1 MVETVDSHTFRGQ
14 PGLLPSTTMK
24 FRARWSAFVVGGAYV
39 GVGVLGWLR
48 SEAGAAAQVPTALV
62 VAGLWGAITI
72 LAVGLWRPDIF
83 QLTTRE
89 TGPWLAV
96 ALATPL
102 TLLPYR
108 AVDSTATLLLLVTLW
123 PLSVLPLGIS
133 LGGSPSKPNA
143 TWLVAAALAAIA
155 FAAGLQIWSDGE
167 PSAATGTVHLAAI
180 TAIALVPAL
189 MGAARAPGRD
199 PRQAGQIL
207 IGLAPLAGAF
217 VLAVPSAGLLVLVVG
232 LSVFV
237 IVTRASVRPLTRAAT
252 QAITQR
258 DLTVAAVESERRRLA
273 ADIHDGPLQAILLLG
288 QQLEAEGHADAAASA
303 RAVAVELRDIA
314 GELRLPMLD
323 DLGVGPALDWL
334 AERAQRMTGV
344 AVSVEYEGLHRPP
357 PDVELAAFRIAQ
369 EAMANALRHGQP
381 PIRITYRT
389 DGESLTLSVDD
400 EGPGFARSM
409 RPGSGGHGLLNMRL
423 RAEAIGARL
432 ELLHRPDRGT
442 HVGVEW
448 PAAST

>member
-1 MVETVDSHTFRGQ
+1 METQ
-14 PGLLPSTTMK
+14 
-24 FRARWSAFVVGGAYV
+24 ARWSALVIGVAYV

-48 SEAGAAAQVPTALV
+48 SEAGAAGPVPTGLI
-62 VAGLWGAITI
+62 VAALWGAIAI

-83 QLTTRE
+83 QLTTPE
-89 TGPWLAV
+89 TAPWLAV
-96 ALATPL
+96 TLAAPL
-102 TLLPYR
+102 TLLPFL
-108 AVDSTATLLLLVTLW
+108 APDPTSTLLLVALW
-123 PLSVLPLGIS
+123 PLSVLPLGIA
-133 LGGSPSKPNA
+133 LGGSPSHPDSS
-143 TWLVAAALAAIA
+143 WVVAGALALIA
-155 FAAGLQIWSDGE
+155 FAVGLLIWSDGE
-167 PSAATGTVHLAAI
+167 PSAAAATVHLTAI

-189 MGAARAPGRD
+189 MSAARAPGRD
-199 PRQAGQIL
+199 PRQAGQVL
-207 IGLAPLAGAF
+207 VGLAPLAGAF
-217 VLAVPSAGLLVLVVG
+217 VLAVPSAGLVVLAVG
-232 LSVFV
+232 LAAFV
-237 IVTRASVRPLTRAAT
+237 IVNRASVRPLTRAAT

-273 ADIHDGPLQAILLLG
+273 ADIHDGPLQSILLLG
-288 QQLEAEGHADAAASA
+288 QQLEAEGHSDSAASA

-344 AVSVEYEGLHRPP
+344 TVSVEYEGLRRPP
-357 PDVELAAFRIAQ
+357 PDVELATFRIAQ
-369 EAMANALRHGQP
+369 EAMANAIRHGQP

-389 DGESLTLSVDD
+389 DGERLTLSVED
-400 EGPGFARSM
+400 EGEGFARTT
-409 RPGSGGHGLLNMRL
+409 RPGSGGHGLLNMHM

-448 PAAST
+448 PAASA

>member
-1 MVETVDSHTFRGQ
+1 MRI
-14 PGLLPSTTMK
+14 
-24 FRARWSAFVVGGAYV
+24 RARWSALVVGVAYV

-48 SEAGAAAQVPTALV
+48 SDADAAAPVPTTLII
-62 VAGLWGAITI
+62 AGLWGAIAI
-72 LAVGLWRPDIF
+72 LAVGLWRPDIL

-96 ALATPL
+96 TLAAPL

-108 AVDSTATLLLLVTLW
+108 AADTPSTLVLVTLW
-123 PLSVLPLGIS
+123 PLSVLPLGIA
-133 LGGSPSKPNA
+133 LGGSQSQGDRSWPMAGALAVVAFALGLAIWKDGELS
-143 TWLVAAALAAIA
+143 AAA
-155 FAAGLQIWSDGE
+155 
-167 PSAATGTVHLAAI
+167 ATAHLAAI

-189 MGAARAPGRD
+189 TSAVRAPGRD
-199 PRQAGQIL
+199 PRQAGEVL
-207 IGLAPLAGAF
+207 TGLAPLAGALL
-217 VLAVPSAGLLVLVVG
+217 LAVPSAGLVVLAVG
-232 LSVFV
+232 LSAFV
-237 IVTRASVRPLTRAAT
+237 IVNRVSVRPLTRAAT

-258 DLTVAAVESERRRLA
+258 DLTVAAVESERRQLA
-273 ADIHDGPLQAILLLG
+273 ADIHDGPLQSILLLG
-288 QQLEAEGHADAAASA
+288 QQLEAEGHSDAAANA

-334 AERAQRMTGV
+334 AERAQRMTGMT
-344 AVSVEYEGLHRPP
+344 VSVEYEGLRRPP

-389 DGESLTLSVDD
+389 DGERLTLSVED
-400 EGPGFARSM
+400 EGQGFARTM

-423 RAEAIGARL
+423 RADAIGARL
-432 ELLHRPDRGT
+432 ELLQRPDRGT
-442 HVGVEW
+442 LVGVEW
-448 PAAST
+448 PAASA

>member
-1 MVETVDSHTFRGQ
+1 M
-14 PGLLPSTTMK
+14 MI
-24 FRARWSAFVVGGAYV
+24 RASWSALFVGGAYV

-48 SEAGAAAQVPTALV
+48 SEAGAAAPVPTATV
-62 VAGLWGAITI
+62 VAGLWGAIAI
-72 LAVGLWRPDIF
+72 LAVGLWRPDLF

-96 ALATPL
+96 TLAAPL
-102 TLLPYR
+102 TLLPYL
-108 AVDSTATLLLLVTLW
+108 APDLSSTLLLVALW
-123 PLSVLPLGIS
+123 PLSVLPLGIA
-133 LGGSPSKPNA
+133 LGGPTRANS
-143 TWLVAAALAAIA
+143 TWLVAGALSVVAFVLGFAI
-155 FAAGLQIWSDGE
+155 WKDGQ
-167 PSAATGTVHLAAI
+167 PSAAAATAHLAAV

-189 MGAARAPGRD
+189 RSAARAPGRD

-217 VLAVPSAGLLVLVVG
+217 VLAVPSAGLVVLALGLSTVVLVN
-232 LSVFV
+232 
-237 IVTRASVRPLTRAAT
+237 RASVRPLTLAAT
-252 QAITQR
+252 QAIAQR

-273 ADIHDGPLQAILLLG
+273 AEIHDGPLQAILLLG
-288 QQLEAEGHADAAASA
+288 QQLEAEGHADAAATA
-303 RAVAVELRDIA
+303 RGVAVELRDIA

-334 AERAQRMTGV
+334 AERAQRMTGMT
-344 AVSVEYEGLHRPP
+344 VSVEHEGLRRPP
-357 PDVELAAFRIAQ
+357 PDVELATFRIAQ

-389 DGESLTLSVDD
+389 DGESLTLSVED
-400 EGPGFARSM
+400 EGAGFARTM
-409 RPGSGGHGLLNMRL
+409 RPERGGNGLLNMRL

-432 ELLHRPDRGT
+432 ELIQRPGRGT

-448 PAAST
+448 PTASA

>member
-1 MVETVDSHTFRGQ
+1 MET
-14 PGLLPSTTMK
+14 
-24 FRARWSAFVVGGAYV
+24 RARWSALVVGVAYV
-39 GVGVLGWLR
+39 GVGVIGWLR
-48 SEAGAAAQVPTALV
+48 SDAGAAAPVPSALI
-62 VAGLWGAITI
+62 VAGLWGAIAI

-96 ALATPL
+96 ALAAPL
-102 TLLPYR
+102 TLQPFLAP
-108 AVDSTATLLLLVTLW
+108 DPSSTLLLVALW

-133 LGGSPSKPNA
+133 LGGSLSHPNS
-143 TWLVAAALAAIA
+143 TWVVAGALAVIA
-155 FAAGLQIWSDGE
+155 FVIGIPIWPVGE
-167 PSAATGTVHLAAI
+167 PSAAAATAHLAAI

-189 MGAARAPGRD
+189 MSAVRAPGRD
-199 PRQAGQIL
+199 PRHAGQVL

-217 VLAVPSAGLLVLVVG
+217 VLAVPSAGLTVIVLG
-232 LSVFV
+232 LAVFV
-237 IVTRASVRPLTRAAT
+237 IVNRASVRPLTRAAT
-252 QAITQR
+252 HAITQR

-273 ADIHDGPLQAILLLG
+273 ADIHDGPLQSILLLG
-288 QQLEAEGHADAAASA
+288 QQLEADGHSDAAANA

-344 AVSVEYEGLHRPP
+344 TVSVEYEGLRRPP
-357 PDVELAAFRIAQ
+357 PDVELATFRIAQ
-369 EAMANALRHGQP
+369 EAMANAIRHGQP

-389 DGESLTLSVDD
+389 DGERLTLSVED
-400 EGPGFARSM
+400 EGEGFAQTT
-409 RPGSGGHGLLNMRL
+409 RPGSGSHGLLNMHL

-448 PAAST
+448 PAASA